1 LSDQRSSYEEQL
13 PWLQSVD
20 DEDEPRGIS
29 ARKMLAALGVVIVA
43 ALLVGATFFIIGR
56 RDAAVNGPPELIK
69 ADPTP
74 YKVRP
79 PNPGGLDIAGESE
92 TAFETSAGQ
101 DTDAQLDM
109 SKVAGEEGSQPPAPP
124 KPDGAQPN
132 ASATPQAPPQPQAA
146 AQPKPTGASGS
157 IVQLG
162 AFQNRAQAERAWTA
176 LSTRFS
182 SVAALNKMI
191 VPFPGGIRLRG
202 GAASPDAARQVC
214 QTLKGAGENCFVAQ

>member
-20 DEDEPRGIS
+20 DEDEPRGVS

-43 ALLVGATFFIIGR
+43 ALLVGATFFVIGR

-74 YKVRP
+74 YKIRP

-109 SKVAGEEGSQPPAPP
+109 SKVPGEEGTPPPPP
-124 KPDGAQPN
+124 KPAPGQP
-132 ASATPQAPPQPQAA
+132 ATQAPETPTPPPAA
-146 AQPKPTGASGS
+146 PQPKPTGGAGS

-162 AFQNRAQAERAWTA
+162 AFQNRAQAERAWTS
-176 LSTRFS
+176 LSTRFPG
-182 SVAALNKMI
+182 VAALNKMI
-191 VPFPGGIRLRG
+191 VPFSGGIRLRG